1 MNSAVRAGNTFY
13 FIAIYRVHSCALQRG
28 AGNTFY
34 SSFTPAGTSDTRDPY
49 IAGSHPPH
57 EGDDDDDDDDD
68 DTASGP
74 LPEEPEECFVLCLIR
89 LLKIC
94 EPFKRRFG
102 FLMPNTTIADGVLLM
117 STFRRHIL

>member
-1 MNSAVRAGNTFY
+1 MKYVKYLVKMVRLLCSTGWGGSIPDRPLLVGGAPC
-13 FIAIYRVHSCALQRG
+13 SCFHDEDAEE
-28 AGNTFY
+28 
-34 SSFTPAGTSDTRDPY
+34 D
-49 IAGSHPPH
+49 